1 MALRSGAGG
10 PAEAGTPTLRSV
22 RGIFRHVHA
31 ATKNDPFLSAAV
43 GGGNQEGAPAP
54 SWTLPGTVGRGTGAR
69 WGACFCRGC
78 LLSGSPRSGI
88 AGGRAAAAAGRETR
102 GRAHALRCAP
112 GDEGRETGDGRGRS
126 AARLGT
132 RDERRGTG
140 ADAPPRAWE
149 RGTRDGGIGSAPA
162 HRAGAVFI
170 FFGPGSGR
178 FGRGSG
184 GRARRRQLPGSAP
197 PAESAGAG

>member
-1 MALRSGAGG
+1 MPRRKMILFFPPPSAAETRKGLRPLPGPCPGRWDGGRGPGGVPASVEGACCPARRGAALPAGG
-10 PAEAGTPTLRSV
+10 PLR
-22 RGIFRHVHA
+22 RR
-31 ATKNDPFLSAAV
+31 D
-43 GGGNQEGAPAP
+43 
-54 SWTLPGTVGRGTGAR
+54 GRR
-69 WGACFCRGC
+69 
-78 LLSGSPRSGI
+78 
-88 AGGRAAAAAGRETR
+88 
-102 GRAHALRCAP
+102 
-112 GDEGRETGDGRGRS
+112 GDGRMRF